1 MGRVE
6 VPADHDGLGAAQ
18 LFGMGEERVV
28 IAHFIGQPP
37 VVLGSVG
44 KVDIEKMEGGVFD
57 VQKAAFPLITGIG
70 EFAVHGE
77 RLEGGLLAREDR
89 DARIT
94 LLDLRGQPF
103 GIPALGAAVFFG
115 DLRRLGL
122 GFLKRHHIGVGG
134 GEPVPVGLP
143 LRARNPLTFHETRR
157 MVSIVFSWQKERE
170 SVGTDQAAPAFIP
183 MFRECGPRHAGASR
197 EARPCLFRGRIPL
210 PVPIVKRAA

>member
-1 MGRVE
+1 MGRKPEFSSLALGRAVGRVE

-37 VVLGSVG
+37 VVLGPVG

-89 DARIT
+89 DARIAF
-94 LLDLRGQPF
+94 LDLRGQPF

-134 GEPVPVGLP
+134 GEPVPVG
-143 LRARNPLTFHETRR
+143 F
-157 MVSIVFSWQKERE
+157 
-170 SVGTDQAAPAFIP
+170 AAQ
-183 MFRECGPRHAGASR
+183 GA
-197 EARPCLFRGRIPL
+197 E
-210 PVPIVKRAA
+210 PVDVP

>member
-1 MGRVE
+1 MRLVAVDVAEGVHVPGGDEAVHPGAFDGQEAGVFLVGLGPGEVDGAVGRVE
-6 VPADHDGLGAAQ
+6 VAADHDGLGAAQ

-37 VVLGSVG
+37 VVLGPVG

-89 DARIT
+89 DARIAF
-94 LLDLRGQPF
+94 LDLRGQPF

-134 GEPVPVGLP
+134 GEPVPVG
-143 LRARNPLTFHETRR
+143 F
-157 MVSIVFSWQKERE
+157 
-170 SVGTDQAAPAFIP
+170 AAQ
-183 MFRECGPRHAGASR
+183 GA
-197 EARPCLFRGRIPL
+197 E
-210 PVPIVKRAA
+210 PVDVP